1 VKKLAVLA
9 FLVLLAGVAFA
20 QDIQLKQPPGKI
32 GADLFD
38 AIKVRATARSF
49 VKGEVPVADLSAIL
63 WAGNGLKGTDAV
75 SGASKAGRTVA
86 YSGDNAYGDVYVL
99 TSRGVY
105 RYDAENSLL
114 KQLSSKDE
122 RGAITQENIPT
133 AALMVLFTA
142 DTTKAPPFM
151 KGNAALFH
159 DVANASASYSA
170 QNIALAAGE
179 LRLASI
185 VMYNIKPD
193 GAAAA
198 ARLPKEE
205 LPLFIM
211 QLGYT
216 R

>member
-1 VKKLAVLA
+1 M
-9 FLVLLAGVAFA
+9 
-20 QDIQLKQPPGKI
+20 
-32 GADLFD
+32 
-38 AIKVRATARSF
+38 T
-49 VKGEVPVADLSAIL
+49 DLSAIL

-86 YSGDNAYGDVYVL
+86 YSGDNAYSNVYVL
-99 TSRGVY
+99 TSTGVY
-105 RYDAENSLL
+105 RYDAEGSLL
-114 KQLSSKDE
+114 KQLSNKDA
-122 RGAITQENIPT
+122 RPTITEENIAT

-151 KGNAALFH
+151 KGNLALFH

-170 QNIALAAGE
+170 QNIALAAGVFK
-179 LRLASI
+179 LASI

-193 GAAAA
+193 AAAA
-198 ARLPKEE
+198 AAKLPKEE

-216 R
+216 K